1 MTMRI
6 DQLQPRYD
14 ARLLHHAD
22 VPQPP
27 AVVRQAMEAV
37 TFADLPA
44 LGLLAR
50 IRNLGRRAEAD
61 PEPIF
66 SGMRHADFVH
76 VEEND
81 DEIAAA
87 MAGTLWR
94 IRQPFV
100 PLPDRDRVLHP
111 NPCWAVTVSSY
122 RIEPRDAG
130 SRFLCE
136 TRVTSPSDPGCARK
150 FRPYW
155 TLIGQLGARVYARN
169 LAAAIRRRAAE
180 LVRP

>member
-6 DQLQPRYD
+6 DQLQPDYD
-14 ARLLHHAD
+14 ARLLRHAD

-37 TFADLPA
+37 TFADLPTLSL
-44 LGLLAR
+44 LGR
-50 IRNLGRRAEAD
+50 IRSFGRRGQRN

-76 VEEND
+76 VDEND

-94 IRQPFV
+94 IRKPFV
-100 PLPDRDRVLHP
+100 PLPHRDRVLDP
-111 NPCWAVTVSSY
+111 DPCWAVTVSSY

-130 SRFLCE
+130 SRFVSRDAGDLSQ
-136 TRVTSPSDPGCARK
+136 RSKSARK

-155 TLIGQLGARVYARN
+155 TLIGRLGATVYARD
-169 LAAAIRRRAAE
+169 LVAAIRRRSAGQP
-180 LVRP
+180 RR